1 MSTGQTNQAAEHQL
15 KEDSDGHGDNQ
26 RNASEAHKA
35 QNNSKAI
42 VAKPGDI
49 ICGRGFHIANHRGN
63 LDFHFIINTYREE
76 YLSSKRPH
84 KTRITK
90 HVLKEIKSSGARF
103 IKSVSNGSNVD
114 TWEEVDYATA
124 YKKVSHALRL
134 RITN

>member
-1 MSTGQTNQAAEHQL
+1 MPTNQNNQAAEHQL
-15 KEDSDGHGDNQ
+15 KEDSDSQSDNQ
-26 RNASEAHKA
+26 RDASEAHKS
-35 QNNSKAI
+35 QSNGKAI

-63 LDFHFIINTYREE
+63 LDFHLMVNEYREE

-103 IKSVSNGSNVD
+103 IKS
-114 TWEEVDYATA
+114 
-124 YKKVSHALRL
+124 
-134 RITN
+134 